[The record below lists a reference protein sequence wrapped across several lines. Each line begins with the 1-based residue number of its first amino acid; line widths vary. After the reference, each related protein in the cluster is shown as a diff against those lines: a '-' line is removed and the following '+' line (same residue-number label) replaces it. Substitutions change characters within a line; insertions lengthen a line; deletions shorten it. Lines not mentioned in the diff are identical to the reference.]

1 MGNCCKKKLLTE
13 RIETV
18 SKTSNENTNKSGG
31 EGKGNKEK
39 NNESNENPK
48 KYDLLLLKDNIASSE
63 KQLNRPKKKV
73 IKMK

>member
-31 EGKGNKEK
+31 GGKGNKEK
-39 NNESNENPK
+39 TENNPILS
-48 KYDLLLLKDNIASSE
+48 I
-63 KQLNRPKKKV
+63 
-73 IKMK
+73 